1 MEEST
6 ICAIASPPGQGAISL
21 IRISGPETYRICGNL
36 ASNINIKGFNPY
48 SIHLCKIIENKILID
63 EVLISVFKA
72 PHSYTGEDLIEINC
86 HGSTYIQQKIMEL
99 LIKEGAQL
107 AKPGE
112 FTLRAFLNG
121 KLDLSQ
127 AEAVADLIQST
138 SKAGHDASIN
148 QMRGGF
154 SREIAKL
161 REQLLS
167 FASLVEL
174 ELDFS
179 EEDVEFA
186 NRINLN
192 NNVLKIQNEVEKLI
206 VSFQYGNIIKNGVP
220 VAIVGKPNV
229 GKSTLLNALLNEEK
243 ALVSE
248 IPGTTRDII
257 EDIINIEGFSFR
269 FIDTAGIRHTTD
281 ILENLGI
288 ERTIENLKKASIVLL
303 IIEPFENPESV
314 VQQINL
320 LKLDK
325 EQKLAI
331 VINKIDK
338 AEKNADSYFLNSANE
353 ITKYRIIPISAKK
366 KENLDEIYQF
376 LIAVITDKKLND
388 NDIII
393 TNLRHLEALQHTYS
407 AGIRV
412 LEGLENKI
420 PGDLLAQDLREMLY
434 HLGSITGEIITD
446 EILGNIFKNFCIGK

>member
-192 NNVLKIQNEVEKLI
+192 NNVLIPVGFLGMKCLDVLDLSNLPVNPALTT
-206 VSFQYGNIIKNGVP
+206 SFLVTISPPFRQEATFIF
-220 VAIVGKPNV
+220 
-229 GKSTLLNALLNEEK
+229 LLL
-243 ALVSE
+243 
-248 IPGTTRDII
+248 
-257 EDIINIEGFSFR
+257 
-269 FIDTAGIRHTTD
+269 
-281 ILENLGI
+281 
-288 ERTIENLKKASIVLL
+288 
-303 IIEPFENPESV
+303 
-314 VQQINL
+314 
-320 LKLDK
+320 
-325 EQKLAI
+325 
-331 VINKIDK
+331 
-338 AEKNADSYFLNSANE
+338 
-353 ITKYRIIPISAKK
+353 
-366 KENLDEIYQF
+366 
-376 LIAVITDKKLND
+376 
-388 NDIII
+388 
-393 TNLRHLEALQHTYS
+393 
-407 AGIRV
+407 
-412 LEGLENKI
+412 
-420 PGDLLAQDLREMLY
+420 
-434 HLGSITGEIITD
+434 
-446 EILGNIFKNFCIGK
+446 

>member
-420 PGDLLAQDLREMLY
+420 PGNLLAQDLREMLY